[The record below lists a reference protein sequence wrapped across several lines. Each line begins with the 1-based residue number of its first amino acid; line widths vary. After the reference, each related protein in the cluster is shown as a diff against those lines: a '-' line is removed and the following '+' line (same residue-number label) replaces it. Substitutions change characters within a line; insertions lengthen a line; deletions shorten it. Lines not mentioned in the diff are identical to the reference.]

1 MDIDYKVNCLENQ
14 LYQNNHE
21 LSVRVD
27 GVQIRMDNNQALIY
41 NVEDKTTNIENRVLE
56 MENLLDSI
64 LNKEEEDDTM
74 IEAINIVRLYKN
86 NKEEEYKLE
95 HDKKMKEYKDSNVF
109 MAQYDALVSEYND
122 KLIELYASQLPDDT
136 LENNVDRH
144 TLALIHDP
152 EVTLRLPIVKNMSY
166 DDAEMQKIDKELED
180 KMVELH
186 NMTHEAETMLG
197 VCTTRDEIMEVL
209 KEYKIVDKNG
219 RLKK

>member
-1 MDIDYKVNCLENQ
+1 MDINYKVDCLESQ
-14 LYQNNHE
+14 LYQHNHE

-27 GVQIRMDNNQALIY
+27 GVNVRMDNNQMLIY
-41 NVEDKTTNIENRVLE
+41 NVEDKTKNLENRILE

-74 IEAINIVRLYKN
+74 MEAINIVRLYKN

-95 HDKKMKEYKDSNVF
+95 HDKKIKEYKESNVF
-109 MAQYDALVSEYND
+109 IAQYDALVNEYND
-122 KLIELYASQLPDDT
+122 KLIELYASQLPDET
-136 LENNVDRH
+136 LENNVDRQ

-152 EVTLRLPIVKNMSY
+152 EATLRLPVVKNISY
-166 DDAEMQKIDKELED
+166 YDAKMQEIDKELED

-197 VCTTRDEIMEVL
+197 VCSTRDEIMEVL

-219 RLKK
+219 RLK